1 MYKKSREVFNVR
13 DLKKETEWRKNKY
26 KRLVVDVDKDIAE
39 RFLKELEKNG
49 KTYSEWVK
57 ENIQKILEK
66 YNQAD

>member
-1 MYKKSREVFNVR
+1 MR

-39 RFLKELEKNG
+39 KFLKELEKAG

-66 YNQAD
+66 NKKNY